1 MSIIPGGEMNSIIK
15 KLFLSIVCFLLFSL
29 GFLYGKDVVL
39 KEVVDT
45 YELTSGR
52 IKLVVRKAGIQYYPG
67 YVSVFLNNGVLFH
80 TFLTGCSS
88 SKEGDRYGRFD
99 KVNVVS
105 VEPSDIEGGKK
116 IVIKREYHK
125 GDEALEEIT
134 EFALYQEILSVK
146 TKFIPKTQVHIG
158 IISSSF
164 LIPDALLSGTIG
176 IVEKGKEKIEVPFPL
191 SSDKGRLYSG
201 DGDKLYF
208 TTNNGYKINMSI
220 FKDSPILMVID
231 DARIPNASYPKG
243 VPFFGWGFEKGIG
256 ILEKDKEIK
265 FGIEIEIKQ

>member
-1 MSIIPGGEMNSIIK
+1 MNSIIK
-15 KLFLSIVCFLLFSL
+15 KLFLSIVCFLLSFC
-29 GFLYGKDVVL
+29 FLYGEDVVL
-39 KEVVDT
+39 KEGVDT
-45 YELTSGR
+45 YEVTSGK
-52 IKLVVRKAGIQYYPG
+52 IKLIVRKAGIQHYPG
-67 YVSVFLNNGVLFH
+67 HVNILINNNFLFH
-80 TFLTGCSS
+80 NFLTGCSS

-99 KVNVVS
+99 KVNVFS
-105 VEPSDIEGGKK
+105 VEPFDIEGGKK
-116 IVIKREYHK
+116 IVIKREYIK

-146 TKFIPKTQVHIG
+146 TIFIPKTQVHIG

-164 LIPDALLSGTIG
+164 LIPDILLSGTIG
-176 IVEKGKEKIEVPFPL
+176 IIEKGKEKIEVPFPL
-191 SSDKGRLYSG
+191 SSDEARLYLG

-231 DARIPNASYPKG
+231 DARIPSASYPKG
-243 VPFFGWGFEKGIG
+243 IPFFGWGFEKGIG

-265 FGIEIEIKQ
+265 FGIEIEIKGAK